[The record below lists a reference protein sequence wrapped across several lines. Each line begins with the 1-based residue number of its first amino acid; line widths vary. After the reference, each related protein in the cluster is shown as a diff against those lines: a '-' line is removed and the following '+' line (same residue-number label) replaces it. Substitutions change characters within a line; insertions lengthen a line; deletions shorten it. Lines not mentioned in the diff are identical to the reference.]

1 MKQDIKD
8 KVIKYLLIGLAVII
22 FVLSMITIRSC
33 KKIDAQKRTI
43 ETINA
48 MNDSIVKKVNG
59 KDTFWEKSVITME
72 PKQIIKEGI
81 KSTNPETNKFIEELA
96 KTKKLVSALQVEI
109 QVKET
114 KYTDLL
120 RISDLKDSLNNE
132 IFYTDNCDAEYSFK
146 DSSISE
152 NKNFK
157 YFGKVS
163 INNNQ
168 PALKLNYEYKVK
180 IKSVVIEDKKG
191 YTAKYS
197 LDDSN
202 ASVIGA
208 DQIYIPKP
216 SLSKKQKAKNILIPT
231 LTGAVGFAAGY
242 GTSQAINYYKK

>member
-59 KDTFWEKSVITME
+59 KDTFWEKSVITMD

-81 KSTNPETNKFIEELA
+81 KSTNTETNKFIEELA

-114 KYTDLL
+114 KYTDLVKIVKL
-120 RISDLKDSLNNE
+120 RDSLENE
-132 IFYTDNCDAEYSFK
+132 VVNECDAEYDFK
-146 DSSISE
+146 DSLIAE

-157 YFGKVS
+157 YFGKVF
-163 INNNQ
+163 INNNISK
-168 PALKLNYEYKVK
+168 LKLNYEYKVK
-180 IKSVVIEDKKG
+180 IKSVVTEDKKG
-191 YTAKYS
+191 YTAKYY
-197 LDDSN
+197 LDDPN

-216 SLSKKQKAKNILIPT
+216 SLSKWQKAKNFLIPT
-231 LTGAVGFAAGY
+231 FTGAVGFAAGY
-242 GTSQAINYYKK
+242 GVNQAINSFNK

>member
-81 KSTNPETNKFIEELA
+81 KSTNPETNKFIKELE
-96 KTKKLVSALQVEI
+96 KEKKLVAALQIEL
-109 QVKET
+109 ET
-114 KYTDLL
+114 KDSKYTDLIEL
-120 RISDLKDSLNNE
+120 YNLQDSLNGE
-132 IFYTDNCDAEYSFK
+132 ISENNLDGIYKFNDSITD
-146 DSSISE
+146 E

-157 YFGKVS
+157 YFGEVL
-163 INNNQ
+163 INQNN
-168 PALKLNYEYKVK
+168 PKLNFNYVYKVK
-180 IKSVVIEDKKG
+180 IKSIVTEDKKG
-191 YTAKYS
+191 YTARYY
-197 LDDSN
+197 LDDPNS
-202 ASVIGA
+202 SIIGA

-216 SLSKKQKAKNILIPT
+216 NLSKGQKAKNILLPT
-231 LTGAVGFAAGY
+231 FTGLVGFGLGY
-242 GTSQAINYYKK
+242 GTGQLINK

>member
-59 KDTFWEKSVITME
+59 KDTFWEKSVITMD

-114 KYTDLL
+114 KYTDLVKVVKL
-120 RISDLKDSLNNE
+120 RDSLENE
-132 IFYTDNCDAEYSFK
+132 VVNECDAEYDFK
-146 DSSISE
+146 DSSIAE

-157 YFGKVS
+157 YFGKVF
-163 INNNQ
+163 INNNT
-168 PALKLNYEYKVK
+168 PKLKLNYEYKVK
-180 IKSVVIEDKKG
+180 IKSVVTEDKKG